1 MSKKVK
7 IIIISVIAVVAVGGI
22 GFATMRGS
30 NPKVIMDEMP
40 VDLYTIPGKEKV
52 VMTGKIMP
60 LKSENISIPVGFS
73 EIDKMNVED
82 GQVIKKGDLIFT
94 CKNTESLNEIATLN
108 ATLAGKKKSLEKAD
122 EETKPILEEEI
133 SQLNTQIANLNKN
146 AYKSVYAPFEGK
158 IYMQESQGENGIKSK
173 NIILETQ
180 DYYIKTQTNEMD
192 LVKLAPEQEVDI
204 IVTSTKDKI
213 KGKVTLIGDRPI
225 DGGDTQSGYNPGA
238 TSFANFDVKVT
249 PDTQEKLKNGFA
261 VQIIAQYGK
270 PEYKVPYSAV
280 IEEEGKSFVF
290 KIIDDIATK
299 TEITIKEKTD
309 DFVLVEAGL
318 GEEEIIARDCFD
330 QRLIDGQ
337 SIYNFDGE
345 NASGGMM
352 ESGSSTIDKNIGEDV
367 KVAN

>member
-7 IIIISVIAVVAVGGI
+7 IIIISVIAVIAVGGI
-22 GFATMRGS
+22 GFATMRS
-30 NPKVIMDEMP
+30 NNSKIVMDEMP

-52 VMTGKIMP
+52 VMTGKIVP

-82 GQVIKKGDLIFT
+82 GKVVKKGDLLFT
-94 CKNTESLNEIATLN
+94 CKNTESLNEVATLN
-108 ATLAGKKKSLEKAD
+108 ATLTGKKKALEKAD
-122 EETKPILEEEI
+122 EETKPIIEEEI

-158 IYMQESQGENGIKSK
+158 IYMQESQGENGVKSK

-180 DYYIKTQTNEMD
+180 DYYIKTQTNEID
-192 LVKLAPEQEVDI
+192 LVKLAIEQEVDI
-204 IVTSTKDKI
+204 IVTSTKEKI
-213 KGKVTLIGDRPI
+213 KGKISLIGDRPLESVENQ
-225 DGGDTQSGYNPGA
+225 GGYNPGG
-238 TSFANFDVKVT
+238 TSFANFDIKIT

-270 PEYKVPYSAV
+270 SEYKIPHSAV
-280 IEEEGKSFVF
+280 IEEDGKTFVF

-299 TEITIKEKTD
+299 TEITIKEKTN
-309 DFVLVEAGL
+309 DFILVDTGL
-318 GEEEIIARDCFD
+318 GEEEIIARDSLD
-330 QRLIDGQ
+330 MRLIDGQ
-337 SIYNFDGE
+337 NIYSPEGVNSS
-345 NASGGMM
+345 SGAIEK
-352 ESGSSTIDKNIGEDV
+352 ESNTIDKNIGEDM